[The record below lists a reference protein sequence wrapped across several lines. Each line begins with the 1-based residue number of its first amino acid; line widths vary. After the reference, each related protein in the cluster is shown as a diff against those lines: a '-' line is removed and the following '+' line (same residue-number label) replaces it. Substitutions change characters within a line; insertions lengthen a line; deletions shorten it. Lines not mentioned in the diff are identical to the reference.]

1 MTTFSKAIALCFT
14 LSLLVAC
21 GSPDNGVVDNNLHG
35 PTAAEILGN
44 PDYPAFS
51 YGGYRGVSRDIAPT
65 HEQLIEDL
73 KILSAMG
80 VKVLRTYNTSQY
92 PQVASLLEA
101 IRALKNQDP
110 DFEMYLMI
118 GTWIEA
124 HNAWKSGVWNEE
136 KNAWDGDTLTDHY
149 RGNIENNT
157 REIDTAVAMANQY
170 PDIVKAI
177 AVGNEA
183 MVQWAVNYFVY
194 PNTILKWVNH
204 LQALKASGDLNPDIW
219 ITSSDNYESWGGG
232 AKVYQTDDLAALIK
246 AVDFVS
252 VHTYPFHDSFY
263 NQDFWGVLPDEEQL
277 SKQEMTAAAMA
288 RAVDYA
294 ASQYQGV
301 ADYIESLGLDKPIHI
316 GETGWASNDSAAY
329 GAKGSK
335 AADEYKEKLFYNYM
349 RDWTDG
355 AGMSL
360 FYFEAFDEQWKDSA
374 DAGGSEN
381 HFGLIKLNNEV
392 KYTLWDLFDKG
403 GFDGLTRNGKPL
415 VKSYA
420 GDEAKLLSEVLNPPF
435 KSRMA
440 IRKITTVNP
449 ATVPGEAVTADR
461 YIVVHE
467 SMQPSASKNMTYP
480 SAILKLIP
488 WEGTVSIE
496 MSQQGVVAVTTRASD
511 WWGTSLEFQ
520 AEVGENLENFKSGY
534 LHFDVRGDSDVGFN
548 IGFQT
553 GRYLDGDQVNS
564 FAAFGPGT
572 ANQVTDKWAS
582 YKLSVEELNAGTD
595 LKDVTGV
602 LALLSPSRAENKQIY
617 LKNIYFSRD

>member
-21 GSPDNGVVDNNLHG
+21 GSPDNGIVDNNRHG

-51 YGGYRGVSRDIAPT
+51 YGGYRGVTRDIAPT
-65 HEQLIEDL
+65 HEQLTEDL

-92 PQVASLLEA
+92 PQVARLLEA
-101 IRALKNQDP
+101 IRALKTQDP

-124 HNAWKSGVWNEE
+124 HNAWKTGVWNEE
-136 KNAWDGDTLTDHY
+136 KNAWDSDTLTDHH
-149 RGNIENNT
+149 RGNIDNNT

-194 PNTILKWVNH
+194 PKTVLKWVNH

-232 AKVYQTDDLAALIK
+232 AKFYQTDDLAALIK

-263 NQDFWGVLPDEEQL
+263 NQDFWGVLTDEEQL
-277 SKQEMTAAAMA
+277 SKQQMTEAVMA
-288 RAVDYA
+288 RAVEYA

-301 ADYIESLGLDKPIHI
+301 ADYIASLGLDKPIHI

-329 GAKGSK
+329 GANGSK
-335 AADEYKEKLFYNYM
+335 AADEYKEKLFYQYM
-349 RDWTDG
+349 RDWTNK

-381 HFGLIKLNNEV
+381 HFGLINLNNEV
-392 KYTLWDLFDKG
+392 KYALWDLFDQG

-420 GDEAKLLSEVLNPPF
+420 GDETKLLSEVHNPPF
-435 KSRMA
+435 KSHMA
-440 IRKITTVNP
+440 VRKITTVNP
-449 ATVPGEAVTADR
+449 AAVPGKAVTADR
-461 YIVVHE
+461 YIVVHK
-467 SMQPSASKNMTYP
+467 SMQPSASNNMTYP

-534 LHFDVRGDSDVGFN
+534 LHFEVKGDTDVGFN

-553 GRYLDGDQVNS
+553 GRYLEGDQVNS

-582 YKLSVEELNAGTD
+582 YKLSIEQLNAGTD
-595 LKDVTGV
+595 LKDVTGI
-602 LALLSPSRAENKQIY
+602 LSLLSPNRAENKQIY
-617 LKNIYFSRD
+617 LRNIYYSRD